1 MYVCVCRA
9 VTERH
14 IEQAVKNG
22 ARRMRDL
29 REGLGV
35 TEECGRCA
43 VCAKQ
48 CLESAVASNTGKHGS
63 TSAAQ
68 PLLGRHFPLVAE
80 AA

>member
-9 VTERH
+9 VTERQ
-14 IEQAVKNG
+14 IEQAVKDG

-29 REGLGV
+29 REDLGV

-48 CLESAVASNTGKHGS
+48 CLESALAKTPEHSHAS
-63 TSAAQ
+63 ALQ
-68 PLLGRHFPLVAE
+68 PRAERYIPLVAE